1 MKLFLIILIVN
12 IILFLLLF
20 LYCACKLANDDERL
34 IAKINRKK

>member
-20 LYCACKLANDDERL
+20 LYCACKLANDDEQL
-34 IAKINRKK
+34 IEKNKR